1 MAWYIDNNYNDG
13 YPYNTDM
20 PTTFIAGF
28 THGVDGIYYNIYS
41 WRVADGI
48 NGGYPFTWAQQ
59 ATLRSWWYDG
69 RPLGS
74 YDGAADQVIFTIGGS
89 LTNYPGGFTNANV
102 GGLLGQF
109 DNTSMNS
116 GGAGGNYMRLAV
128 NAGLAGRMFAVNGS
142 ELTTIV
148 NFLNTGLSALDQT
161 KISLLYGSSVYDGI
175 LVCKS
180 YPFALDSFPVTS
192 AAKIFGD
199 IDLPINLSAMMDVTA
214 VLNMGSVTLDIKQAW
229 EIENVDYS
237 IYLPYAGIFPIDI
250 RGPHTVF
257 VNCYVDLY
265 TGIGEYYVF
274 VDSQLDGVHKCNFGA
289 DVPMNYNQ
297 GIMSANINSLILS
310 TVSRGLPLIGA
321 AAGDTVGAAV
331 GGFVG
336 GTLSQGVTHNQVS
349 APQVGSATSSYTYP
363 YVRILAKIPKMFNDG
378 YGFNETLGASRSTT
392 FTRLGTCSGFVR
404 CREYK
409 CDVIVATDDEKR
421 EIEQLLN
428 AGVFI

>member
-1 MAWYIDNNYNDG
+1 MSWYIDPNYNSG

-20 PTTFIAGF
+20 PTSFITSF

-41 WRVADGI
+41 WRCADNI
-48 NGGYPFTWAQQ
+48 NGGYPFTWVQQ
-59 ATLRSWWYDG
+59 ATLRGWWYDG

-89 LTNYPGGFTNANV
+89 QTNYPNGFTTANT

-109 DNTSMNS
+109 DSNNMDL
-116 GGAGGNYMRLAV
+116 GGYGGGSVRVSLLNGMR
-128 NAGLAGRMFAVNGS
+128 GRMFAVDGA
-142 ELTTIV
+142 ELETIV
-148 NFLNTGLSALDQT
+148 NFLNTGLSAIEQT
-161 KISLLYGSSVYDGI
+161 KISLLYGANVYDGI

-180 YPFALDSFPVTS
+180 YPFQMSYEQSTPAYM
-192 AAKIFGD
+192 FGD
-199 IDLPINLSAMMDVTA
+199 ISLPIQLNPATVVVSA
-214 VLNMGSVTLDIKQAW
+214 LNFGSVTLDIQQAW
-229 EIENVDYS
+229 EIENVDFS

-250 RGPHTVF
+250 RGPHTISVK
-257 VNCYVDLY
+257 CYVDKY
-265 TGIGEYYVF
+265 SGVGEYYVF
-274 VDSQLDGVHKCNFGA
+274 ADNQLIGTYKCQMGA

-297 GIMSANINSLILS
+297 GVMSSNINSLILS
-310 TVSRGLPLIGA
+310 TVSSGLPLVGA
-321 AAGDTVGAAV
+321 AAGGAVGAAV
-331 GGFVG
+331 GGFIG
-336 GTLSQGVTHNQVS
+336 GTMSQGVSHSQVS

-378 YGFNETLGASRSTT
+378 YGYNETQGANRSTT
-392 FTRLGTCSGFVR
+392 FAQLGTCSGFVR